1 MNLSLLVHC
10 IRMKSQDFWKLGV
23 YMKTLIIIGSGI
35 LGASA
40 AYHAAKAGAAVVLI
54 DRGDKGQATGAAAGI
69 VCPWISQRRNKAW
82 YNLAKSGAKYY
93 PELICELEALGE
105 QDTGY
110 KQVGIVSIHE
120 DSKLDKMEQKAY
132 ERRVDAPEMGDI
144 KRLSSEETR
153 EVFPYATEEYGALWV
168 SGAARVDG
176 RAIRDALISG
186 AVKLG
191 AERVTGDAELL
202 VEEGQVIGAKV
213 AGKQIIADRV
223 ISTGGAWAAELF
235 KPLGL
240 DLDIVPQK
248 AQILH
253 LRAES
258 QATGDWPVAMV
269 PYGQYIVPFA
279 DGKIV
284 AGATHENGVGFD
296 DKLTAAGIHHIL
308 DKTLEAAPGL
318 GKAEMAGAATGFRP
332 ATTSALP
339 FIGQVPGYPNFFAA
353 NGLGAS
359 GLTAGPYLGAQ
370 LAKLALGE
378 PVGIDLSLYRVEDAF
393 RS

>member
-1 MNLSLLVHC
+1 MKSLL
-10 IRMKSQDFWKLGV
+10 
-23 YMKTLIIIGSGI
+23 IIGSGI

-40 AYHAAKAGAAVVLI
+40 AYHAAKTGASVILV

-82 YNLAKSGAKYY
+82 YGLAKNGAKYY

-105 QDTGY
+105 TDTGY

-132 ERRVDAPEMGDI
+132 ERKVDAPEMGDV

-153 EVFPYATEEYGALWV
+153 KLFPYATEQYGALWV

-176 RAIRDALISG
+176 KAMRDALIS
-186 AVKLG
+186 AAEKLG
-191 AERVTGDAELL
+191 ARRITGDAQL
-202 VEEGQVIGAKV
+202 VIEGSHVVGV
-213 AGKQIIADRV
+213 RVNEREVVADRIV
-223 ISTGGAWAAELF
+223 SAGGAWAAELF

-248 AQILH
+248 AQILQ
-253 LRAES
+253 LQAEDP
-258 QATGDWPVAMV
+258 ATSDWPVAMV

-279 DGKIV
+279 NGRIV
-284 AGATHENGVGFD
+284 AGATHENGAGFD
-296 DKLTAAGIHHIL
+296 EKLTAAGIHHIL

-318 GKAEMAGAATGFRP
+318 GQTELVQAVTGFRP

-339 FIGQVPGYPNFFAA
+339 FIGQVPNYPNLFAA

-359 GLTAGPYLGAQ
+359 GLTAGPYLGKQ

-378 PVGIDLSLYRVEDAF
+378 PVDIDLSLYQVADAF
-393 RS
+393 KS

>member
-1 MNLSLLVHC
+1 
-10 IRMKSQDFWKLGV
+10 MKS
-23 YMKTLIIIGSGI
+23 LIIIGSGI

-40 AYHAAKAGAAVVLI
+40 AYHAAKAGASVVLI

-82 YNLAKSGAKYY
+82 YGLAKNGAKYY
-93 PELICELEALGE
+93 PELIRQLEALGE
-105 QDTGY
+105 TDTGY

-144 KRLSSEETR
+144 KRLSSDETR
-153 EVFPYATEEYGALWV
+153 ALFPYATEEYGSLWV

-176 RAIRDALISG
+176 RAIRDALISA
-186 AVKLG
+186 AVRLG
-191 AERVTGDAELL
+191 AKCLTGNAQLL
-202 VEEGQVIGAKV
+202 IEDTLVIGV
-213 AGKQIIADRV
+213 SLDGDPLLADRIV
-223 ISTGGAWAAELF
+223 STGGAWAAELF
-235 KPLGL
+235 KPLGI

-253 LRAES
+253 LQAEE
-258 QATGDWPVAMV
+258 QMTGEWPVAMV
-269 PYGQYIVPFA
+269 PYGQYIVPF
-279 DGKIV
+279 DNGKIV
-284 AGATHENGVGFD
+284 AGATHENGAGFNE
-296 DKLTAAGIHHIL
+296 KLTAGGVHHIL

-318 GKAEMAGAATGFRP
+318 GETEIAGAATGFRP

-339 FIGQVPGYPNFFAA
+339 FMGQVPGQPNFFAA

-359 GLTAGPYLGAQ
+359 GLTAGPYLGEQ
-370 LAKLALGE
+370 LAKLVLGE
-378 PVGIDLSLYRVEDAF
+378 PVEIDLSLYQVEEAMKK
-393 RS
+393 

>member
-1 MNLSLLVHC
+1 MKSLL
-10 IRMKSQDFWKLGV
+10 
-23 YMKTLIIIGSGI
+23 IIGSGI
-35 LGASA
+35 LGAST
-40 AYHAAKAGAAVVLI
+40 AYHAAKAGASVTLI

-82 YNLAKSGAKYY
+82 YGLAKSGAKYY
-93 PELICELEALGE
+93 PELIRELEALGE
-105 QDTGY
+105 TDTGY

-120 DSKLDKMEQKAY
+120 ESKLDKMEQKAY

-144 KRLSSEETR
+144 KRLSSKETIAL
-153 EVFPYATEEYGALWV
+153 FPYATEEYGALWV

-176 RAIRDALISG
+176 KAIRDALISS

-191 AERVTGDAELL
+191 AERLTGDAELFVENSQVVGVL
-202 VEEGQVIGAKV
+202 VEGQKIY
-213 AGKQIIADRV
+213 ADRV
-223 ISTGGAWAAELF
+223 ISTGGAWAADLF
-235 KPLGL
+235 KPLEL

-248 AQILH
+248 AQILQ
-253 LRAES
+253 L
-258 QATGDWPVAMV
+258 QADEQSTGDWPVAMV

-279 DGKIV
+279 NGRIV

-296 DKLTAAGIHHIL
+296 DKLTAGGIHHIL

-318 GKAEMAGAATGFRP
+318 GQTEMAGAATGFRP

-339 FIGQVPGYPNFFAA
+339 FIGQVPGYENFYVA

-359 GLTAGPYLGAQ
+359 GLTAGPYLGGQ

-378 PVGIDLSLYRVEDAF
+378 LVDIDLSLYQVEDAF

>member
-1 MNLSLLVHC
+1 
-10 IRMKSQDFWKLGV
+10 MKS
-23 YMKTLIIIGSGI
+23 LIIIGSGI

-40 AYHAAKAGAAVVLI
+40 AYHAVKAGASVTLI

-82 YNLAKSGAKYY
+82 YGLAKSGAKYY
-93 PELICELEALGE
+93 PELIRELEALGE
-105 QDTGY
+105 TDTGY

-132 ERRVDAPEMGDI
+132 ERKVDAREMGDI
-144 KRLSSEETR
+144 KRLSSEETK

-176 RAIRDALISG
+176 RAIRDALISA

-191 AERVTGDAELL
+191 AERLTGDAKLL
-202 VEEGQVIGAKV
+202 VEESCVVGVTVDRQKFY
-213 AGKQIIADRV
+213 ADGIV
-223 ISTGGAWAAELF
+223 STGGAWAADLF

-248 AQILH
+248 AQILQ
-253 LRAES
+253 LQAED
-258 QATGDWPVAMV
+258 QTTGDWPVAMV
-269 PYGQYIVPFA
+269 PYGQYIVPFEN
-279 DGKIV
+279 GRIV

-296 DKLTAAGIHHIL
+296 EKLTASGIHHIL

-318 GKAEMAGAATGFRP
+318 GRTEMAGASTGFRP

-339 FIGQVPGYPNFFAA
+339 FIGQVPGYPSFFAA

-359 GLTAGPYLGAQ
+359 GLTAGPYLGGQ
-370 LAKLALGE
+370 LAKLALKE
-378 PVGIDLSLYRVEDAF
+378 PVDIDLSLYRVEEAF

>member
-1 MNLSLLVHC
+1 
-10 IRMKSQDFWKLGV
+10 MKS
-23 YMKTLIIIGSGI
+23 LIIIGSGI

-40 AYHAAKAGAAVVLI
+40 AYHAAKAGAQVLLI

-82 YNLAKSGAKYY
+82 YGLAKGGAKYY
-93 PELICELEALGE
+93 PELIRELEALGE
-105 QDTGY
+105 TDTGY

-120 DSKLDKMEQKAY
+120 DSKLDKMEQKAH

-144 KRLSSEETR
+144 QRLSPDETR
-153 EVFPYATEEYGALWV
+153 ELFPFATEEYGSLWV

-176 RAIRDALISG
+176 HAIRDALISA

-191 AERVTGDAELL
+191 ARRLTGNAELL
-202 VEEGQVIGAKV
+202 IEESRVIGV
-213 AGKQIIADRV
+213 TIGGERLLADRV
-223 ISTGGAWAAELF
+223 ASTGGAWAADLF

-253 LRAES
+253 LQAEG
-258 QATGDWPVAMV
+258 QPTGNWPVAMV
-269 PYGQYIVPFA
+269 PYGQYIVPFD
-279 DGKIV
+279 DGRIV
-284 AGATHENGVGFD
+284 AGATHENGAGFNE
-296 DKLTAAGIHHIL
+296 KLTAGGMHHIL

-318 GKAEMAGAATGFRP
+318 AGTEIAGAATGFRP

-339 FIGQVPGYPNFFAA
+339 FIGRVPGQPNFFAA

-359 GLTAGPYLGAQ
+359 GLTAGPYLGGQ
-370 LAKLALGE
+370 LAKLVLGE
-378 PVGIDLSLYRVEDAF
+378 PVDIDLSLYQVEEAIK
-393 RS
+393 S

>member
-1 MNLSLLVHC
+1 
-10 IRMKSQDFWKLGV
+10 MKS
-23 YMKTLIIIGSGI
+23 LIIIGSGI

-82 YNLAKSGAKYY
+82 YGLAKNGAKYY
-93 PELICELEALGE
+93 PELIRELEALGE
-105 QDTGY
+105 KETGY

-144 KRLSSEETR
+144 KRLSPDETR
-153 EVFPYATEEYGALWV
+153 ELFPYATEEYGSLWV

-176 RAIRDALISG
+176 KAIRDALISA

-191 AERVTGDAELL
+191 ATCLAGDAVLL
-202 VEEGQVIGAKV
+202 LDDSLVIGVKLD
-213 AGKQIIADRV
+213 GQDMLADRV
-223 ISTGGAWAAELF
+223 VSTGGAWAAELF

-253 LRAES
+253 LQAEGQPS
-258 QATGDWPVAMV
+258 GKWPVAMV
-269 PYGQYIVPFA
+269 PYGQYIVPFD
-279 DGKIV
+279 DGRIV
-284 AGATHENGVGFD
+284 AGATHENGAGFD
-296 DKLTAAGIHHIL
+296 DKLTAAGVHHIL

-318 GKAEMAGAATGFRP
+318 GNTEIAGAATGFRP

-339 FIGQVPGYPNFFAA
+339 FIGQVPGQPHFFAA

-359 GLTAGPYLGAQ
+359 GLTAGPYLGGQ
-370 LAKLALGE
+370 LAKLVLGE
-378 PVGIDLSLYRVEDAF
+378 LVDIDLSLYQVEDAF
-393 RS
+393 RK

>member
-1 MNLSLLVHC
+1 MSLLADW
-10 IRMKSQDFWKLGV
+10 IRMKTQDFWKLGV
-23 YMKTLIIIGSGI
+23 YMKSLIIIGSGI
-35 LGASA
+35 LGAST
-40 AYHAAKAGAAVVLI
+40 AYHAAKAGASVTLI

-82 YNLAKSGAKYY
+82 YGLAKSGAKYY
-93 PELICELEALGE
+93 PQLIRELEALGE
-105 QDTGY
+105 TDTGY

-144 KRLSSEETR
+144 KRLSPEETIAL
-153 EVFPYATEEYGALWV
+153 FPYATEKYGALWV

-176 RAIRDALISG
+176 KAIRDALISA

-191 AERVTGDAELL
+191 AERLTGDAELVVEESQVVGVL
-202 VEEGQVIGAKV
+202 VEGQKIY
-213 AGKQIIADRV
+213 ADRV
-223 ISTGGAWAAELF
+223 ISTGGAWAADLF

-248 AQILH
+248 AQILQ
-253 LRAES
+253 LQAE
-258 QATGDWPVAMV
+258 APTTGDWPVAMV

-279 DGKIV
+279 NGRIV

-296 DKLTAAGIHHIL
+296 DKLTAGGIHHIL

-318 GKAEMAGAATGFRP
+318 GQTEMAGAITGFRP

-339 FIGQVPGYPNFFAA
+339 FIGQVPGYPSFYAA

-359 GLTAGPYLGAQ
+359 GLTAGPYLGGQ

-378 PVGIDLSLYRVEDAF
+378 LVDIDLSLYQVEDAF